1 MMYRN
6 VTGKRAVARFSR
18 KVIDAKAQSRKGAEK
33 EEKRG
38 T

>member
-1 MMYRN
+1 MTYRI

-18 KVIDAKAQSRKGAEK
+18 KEVDAKAQSRKGAEK